1 MFAHRHGAEIE
12 QGVADALGADAA
24 GHAVNFVPHLVPLD
38 RGILSTI
45 YFRVAPG
52 TTEDALASIY
62 ERAYAGATFVRLVG
76 AALPEIKHVAHTN
89 FCDIG
94 WRVDADRPR
103 RAGVGH
109 RQPAQGRVGAGR
121 AEHERDAR
129 PGRDDRAAVMQ
140 PLVLKFGGE
149 LLEEPSR
156 MAGVV
161 AAVADIVKG
170 GATSA
175 VPVVIVHGGGKEIDA
190 ALKTAGIEKRQVD
203 GLRITDAATLDIVVS
218 VLAGAVNTRFVAA
231 LGAAGVPAVGLTGA
245 DGGCGLSE
253 VAPPHRTVAGAAG
266 RPGARGTA
274 GRRRRHA
281 GARGAAAVRD
291 GSGRGEH
298 RRRPGGQLL
307 NVNADTMAGHLA
319 AKLGARRLV
328 IAGSTPGVL
337 DERGTTVPLLDPAS
351 IARLVAA
358 GTANAGMIAKLR
370 ACEHALGGGVDDV
383 VIVDGRDRDSL
394 RAAASGTV
402 PAAATRVAAT
412 AGTRS

>member
-1 MFAHRHGAEIE
+1 
-12 QGVADALGADAA
+12 
-24 GHAVNFVPHLVPLD
+24 
-38 RGILSTI
+38 
-45 YFRVAPG
+45 
-52 TTEDALASIY
+52 
-62 ERAYAGATFVRLVG
+62 
-76 AALPEIKHVAHTN
+76 
-89 FCDIG
+89 
-94 WRVDADRPR
+94 
-103 RAGVGH
+103 
-109 RQPAQGRVGAGR
+109 
-121 AEHERDAR
+121 
-129 PGRDDRAAVMQ
+129 MQ

-175 VPVVIVHGGGKEIDA
+175 VPVVIVHGGGKAIDA
-190 ALKTAGIEKRQVD
+190 ALRTAGIEKRQVD

-253 VAPPHRTVAGAAG
+253 VAPHRTVAGELADLGRVGLPAADADM
-266 RPGARGTA
+266 RVLEALLR
-274 GRRRRHA
+274 
-281 GARGAAAVRD
+281 
-291 GSGRGEH
+291 SGMVPVVASIGVDRA
-298 RRRPGGQLL
+298 GQLL

-402 PAAATRVAAT
+402 PAPATRVAAT